1 MRKLAH
7 STFLSIHLL
16 LLFHHTM
23 IKLISGYQM
32 SNDLTASNIH
42 QIPEKLSPPLISSVK
57 KSSSAS
63 TFKIALFADLHYGE
77 NAWTDWGP
85 QQDVNSDRVMSTVL
99 DQESPDFVIYLG
111 DVITGNNMPVANASL
126 YWDQA
131 LSPTRSRGIPWATIF
146 GNHDDAHFE
155 WPMEWFSPTGIPQ
168 VRCPKQCSSV
178 SGTLEK
184 ACSFKGTTR
193 LELIQNEI
201 HENNQYS
208 FTKNGP
214 ENLWPSVSNYVIQVS
229 SSDQNHRP
237 IIYLYFLDS
246 GGGTYPEVISSAQAT
261 WFENQSYAIN
271 NDSRIPE
278 LIFWHIPS
286 KAYKDVAPRSGIHRP
301 CVGSINKESVATQ
314 EAEMGIMNIL
324 ENKPSVKA
332 VFVGHNHGL
341 DWCCPHEKLWLCFA
355 RHTGYGG
362 YGNWPRGARM
372 IEITEKPFSIKSW
385 IKMEDG
391 KKHSEIVLA

>member
-1 MRKLAH
+1 M
-7 STFLSIHLL
+7 
-16 LLFHHTM
+16 
-23 IKLISGYQM
+23 
-32 SNDLTASNIH
+32 
-42 QIPEKLSPPLISSVK
+42 
-57 KSSSAS
+57 
-63 TFKIALFADLHYGE
+63 ALFSDLHYGE

-85 QQDVNSDRVMSTVL
+85 QQDVNSDKVMSTIL
-99 DQESPDFVIYLG
+99 DHEVPDFVIYLG
-111 DVITGNNMPVANASL
+111 DVITGNNIPVANASL

-131 LSPTRSRGIPWATIF
+131 ISPTRSRGIPWATIF

-155 WPMEWFSPTGIPQ
+155 WPMEWFSSTGIPQ
-168 VRCPKQCSSV
+168 VQCLEHCSAV
-178 SGTLEK
+178 SEK

-193 LELIQNEI
+193 LELIKNEM
-201 HENNQYS
+201 HKNKQYS
-208 FTKNGP
+208 LTKNGP
-214 ENLWPSVSNYVIQVS
+214 TNLWPSVSNYVLQIS
-229 SSDQNHRP
+229 SFDGRNHHP
-237 IIYLYFLDS
+237 ISYLYFLDS
-246 GGGTYPEVISSAQAT
+246 GGGSYPEVISSAQAT

-271 NDSRIPE
+271 SDSRVPE

-286 KAYKDVAPRSGIHRP
+286 KAYKNVAPRFGIHRP

-314 EAEMGIMNIL
+314 EAEMGIMDIL
-324 ENKPSVKA
+324 VNKPSVKA
-332 VFVGHNHGL
+332 VFVGHNHGYICVHNGL

-391 KKHSEIVLA
+391 KKHSEIILS